1 MIVVTGG
8 AGFIGSNLV
17 RGLNAL
23 GREDVVVVDDLSD
36 GRKFSNLVDCRFAD
50 YLDREIFRAR
60 IAAGSATLPDME
72 VIFHHGAC
80 VDTAEWNGRYMLD
93 NNYSYSRELLEFCTL
108 SGTRLIYAS
117 SAAVY
122 GVGVNFEEA
131 SANERPVNVYGY
143 SKKLFD
149 DAARGKMARL
159 QSQVAGL
166 RYFNVY
172 GPGEWHK
179 GRMASVALH
188 LHTELSATGVGRLFR
203 GSGGYDDGEQ
213 RRDFIHVDD
222 VVRVNLW
229 LLQHPGVSGVFNV
242 GTGMS
247 RSFNDLAAILIA
259 AHGTGR
265 VEYVDMPAD
274 IESSYQSY
282 PQAHLAALRAA
293 GYQDSF
299 RDLETG
305 MRAYVLD
312 LSRQRVMGR
321 RPSR

>member
-17 RGLNAL
+17 RGLNAM
-23 GREDVVVVDDLSD
+23 GRDDVIVVDDLSD
-36 GRKFSNLVDCRFAD
+36 GRKFQNIVNCRIAD
-50 YLDREIFRAR
+50 YVDLETFRAR
-60 IAAGSATLPDME
+60 VAARRGTLPSLE
-72 VIFHHGAC
+72 AIFHQGAC
-80 VDTAEWNGRYMLD
+80 TDTMERDGHYMLD
-93 NNYSYSRELLEFCTL
+93 NNYAYSRELLDFCAQT
-108 SGTRLIYAS
+108 GTRMIYAS

-131 SANERPVNVYGY
+131 PANECPVNVYGY

-149 DAARGKMARL
+149 DVVRGTLARR

-188 LHTELSATGVGRLFR
+188 VHSQLRASGVARLFR
-203 GSGGYDDGEQ
+203 GSGGYGDGEQ

-229 LLQHPGVSGVFNV
+229 MLGNPGVSGIFNV
-242 GTGMS
+242 GTGVS
-247 RSFNDLAAILIA
+247 RSFNELASIMIA
-259 AHGTGR
+259 TQPAGR
-265 VEYVDMPAD
+265 VEYIDMPAD
-274 IESSYQSY
+274 IEPGYQSY
-282 PQAHLAALRAA
+282 TQAHLGALRAA
-293 GYQDSF
+293 GFADPF
-299 RDLETG
+299 RALESGVQAYAADLNS
-305 MRAYVLD
+305 RRVL
-312 LSRQRVMGR
+312 V
-321 RPSR
+321 